1 MENEDGKPKDID
13 ISMVDIFILIIQ
25 DNKYFNEICKRTNKS
40 FLPVINKPILFYQ
53 LEFLERQKINK
64 VKILIKED
72 DIETKRALDT
82 YQGPIKYDFI
92 TITKDKLGLFDV
104 IKEKLDYKNF
114 ILIEGDS
121 ILSFNLWEL
130 IDNHIDNNNIVSLVL
145 QQKEN
150 KLNCLKKL
158 REKTVDIY
166 GIDFEHNN
174 RVVYYRKQNL
184 DDHRNINI
192 KKQLLNHCP
201 KMNFLQKYIDIG
213 LYIFNDS
220 IFDILENKKFKEKI
234 SELNIESIRED
245 FIPFLIKQTFSKTL
259 NEILI
264 NKYQNQNLLLKANR
278 IKIGAKLIQN
288 ADGITSEYAHK
299 IYDYPSYLSIIEE
312 IQKPYDKIKPIF
324 FQTKNNAKNYF
335 SNFKEKIIQ
344 NLENNKRYNDGIPE
358 LETISDDCYIADK
371 INKIEQNSKI
381 IKTVTDKNLKVGENT
396 EIINCIIGIDSAI
409 GNNCKLKNCIIGDNV
424 IIEDDSEIS
433 ESIIGDNYNFKNEE
447 KTPISEQILYQLI

>member
-121 ILSFNLWEL
+121 LLSFNLWEL

-150 KLNCLKKL
+150 KLNSLKTL

-201 KMNFLQKYIDIG
+201 KMNFLQKYIDI
-213 LYIFNDS
+213 
-220 IFDILENKKFKEKI
+220 
-234 SELNIESIRED
+234 
-245 FIPFLIKQTFSKTL
+245 
-259 NEILI
+259 
-264 NKYQNQNLLLKANR
+264 
-278 IKIGAKLIQN
+278 
-288 ADGITSEYAHK
+288 
-299 IYDYPSYLSIIEE
+299 
-312 IQKPYDKIKPIF
+312 
-324 FQTKNNAKNYF
+324 
-335 SNFKEKIIQ
+335 
-344 NLENNKRYNDGIPE
+344 
-358 LETISDDCYIADK
+358 
-371 INKIEQNSKI
+371 
-381 IKTVTDKNLKVGENT
+381 
-396 EIINCIIGIDSAI
+396 
-409 GNNCKLKNCIIGDNV
+409 
-424 IIEDDSEIS
+424 
-433 ESIIGDNYNFKNEE
+433 
-447 KTPISEQILYQLI
+447 

>member
-1 MENEDGKPKDID
+1 M
-13 ISMVDIFILIIQ
+13 
-25 DNKYFNEICKRTNKS
+25 
-40 FLPVINKPILFYQ
+40 
-53 LEFLERQKINK
+53 
-64 VKILIKED
+64 
-72 DIETKRALDT
+72 
-82 YQGPIKYDFI
+82 
-92 TITKDKLGLFDV
+92 
-104 IKEKLDYKNF
+104 
-114 ILIEGDS
+114 
-121 ILSFNLWEL
+121 
-130 IDNHIDNNNIVSLVL
+130 
-145 QQKEN
+145 
-150 KLNCLKKL
+150 
-158 REKTVDIY
+158 DIY

-299 IYDYPSYLSIIEE
+299 IHDYPSYLSIIEE

-324 FQTKNNAKNYF
+324 FQTKNNTKNYF
-335 SNFKEKIIQ
+335 ANFKEQIIK
-344 NLENNKRYNDGIPE
+344 NIDNHKRYNDGIAE
-358 LETISDDCYIADK
+358 LEAISDDCYIADK